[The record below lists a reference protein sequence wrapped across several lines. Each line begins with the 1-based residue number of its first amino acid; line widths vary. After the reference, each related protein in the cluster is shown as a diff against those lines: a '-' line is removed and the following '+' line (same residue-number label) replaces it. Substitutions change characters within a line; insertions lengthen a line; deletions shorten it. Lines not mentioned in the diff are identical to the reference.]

1 MADRAQ
7 TVVYRFEGSGAWS
20 TAKASLAGGCL
31 GAIASAG
38 TTPAVGIVVFAV
50 ATAVLAVLLR
60 AVVAVATDEDGTY
73 RVRLPVDNLERNRRL
88 AGVAAD
94 GGERE

>member
-7 TVVYRFEGSGAWS
+7 TVVYRLEGSGVWS
-20 TAKASLAGGCL
+20 IVKASLAGGCL

-50 ATAVLAVLLR
+50 ATAVLAALFR
-60 AVVAVATDEDGTY
+60 AVVAAATDEDGTY
-73 RVRLPVDNLERNRRL
+73 LVRLPAEAPGRNRRPT
-88 AGVAAD
+88 GVAAD